1 MLGSRSG
8 DGPRSHSRTPKR
20 SRRSLMRG
28 RSSLTGIAIVLTA
41 VCLVIG
47 AATGHDDT
55 GLPRPDLRRGGPT
68 LNVVATLEH
77 YGSIAKVIGGE
88 RVKVGVIVK
97 GSQNPHTVAVKPSY
111 SVLFNKADLLVAN
124 GQLIELGW
132 LDVAL
137 VNARNANIMEGH
149 PGFVNCSVGVDIIP
163 YSADEIEGTPFFI
176 LNLGVGGTMRLG
188 NHHYWLDPGNTTI
201 IARNIADKLAEVDLP
216 NAPYY
221 RDNYERFT
229 AHFGEHLK
237 ERDKQMEPFRGVQL
251 VSYHRS
257 WNYLLR
263 RHGLKVFDYIEPKE
277 TLPPS
282 AAYMASLV
290 DRMKRSGIKLI
301 LAETYQNRP
310 IMDEIARQTG
320 AKALILPSSVS
331 EDLGIK
337 TPFDFFEKLYRE
349 LIPALQAARPS

>member
-1 MLGSRSG
+1 MQ
-8 DGPRSHSRTPKR
+8 T
-20 SRRSLMRG
+20 RRVTTLEIG
-28 RSSLTGIAIVLTA
+28 LAA
-41 VCLVIG
+41 ACLLVG
-47 AATGHDDT
+47 VAAAHDESP
-55 GLPRPDLRRGGPT
+55 PRPEARQSRAA

-77 YGSIAKVIGGE
+77 YGAIAKVVGGDK
-88 RVKVGVIVK
+88 VKLSVIVK
-97 GSQNPHTVAVKPSY
+97 GAQNPHTIAVKPSY

-221 RDNYERFT
+221 RANYERFT

-237 ERDKQMEPFRGVQL
+237 EWDKLMEPFRGTQV

-290 DRMKRSGIKLI
+290 DRMKRSGVKVI
-301 LAETYQNRP
+301 LAETYQNRS
-310 IMDEIARQTG
+310 IIDEVARLTG
-320 AKALILPSSVS
+320 AKALVLPSSVS
-331 EDLGIK
+331 EDQGIR
-337 TPFDFFEKLYRE
+337 TVTEFFDRIYRE
-349 LIPALQAARPS
+349 LVPVLQATKAS

>member
-1 MLGSRSG
+1 M
-8 DGPRSHSRTPKR
+8 RTRIETTLKI
-20 SRRSLMRG
+20 G
-28 RSSLTGIAIVLTA
+28 LTI
-41 VCLVIG
+41 VCLFAGV
-47 AATGHDDT
+47 AAAHDESPP
-55 GLPRPDLRRGGPT
+55 LPEARKSRAA

-77 YGSIAKVIGGE
+77 YGAIGKVVGGD
-88 RVKVGVIVK
+88 RVKMSVIVK
-97 GSQNPHTVAVKPSY
+97 GAQNPHTIAVKPSY
-111 SVLFNKADLLVAN
+111 SVLFNKADLLIAK

-137 VNARNANIMEGH
+137 INARNANIMEGH
-149 PGFVNCSVGVDIIP
+149 PGFVNCSIGVDIIP
-163 YSADEIEGTPFFI
+163 YTSEEIEGTPFFI

-188 NHHYWLDPGNTTI
+188 NHHYWLDPGNTMI
-201 IARNIADKLAEVDLP
+201 IARNITDKLAEVDLP
-216 NAPYY
+216 NAAYY
-221 RDNYERFT
+221 RSNYERFT

-237 ERDKQMEPFRGVQL
+237 EWDKLMEPFRGMQV

-290 DRMKRSGIKLI
+290 DRMKRSGVKII
-301 LAETYQNRP
+301 LAETYQSRS
-310 IMDEIARQTG
+310 IIDEVARQTG

-337 TPFDFFEKLYRE
+337 TVTEFFDKIYGE
-349 LIPALQAARPS
+349 LVPALQTARPS

>member
-1 MLGSRSG
+1 MQ
-8 DGPRSHSRTPKR
+8 T
-20 SRRSLMRG
+20 RRSLSRTVFG
-28 RSSLTGIAIVLTA
+28 LSAI
-41 VCLVIG
+41 CLVAG
-47 AATGHDDT
+47 AAAAHDVDI
-55 GLPRPDLRRGGPT
+55 PKPEARRGQNA

-77 YGSIAKVIGGE
+77 YGAIAKEIGGD
-88 RVKVGVIVK
+88 RVKVSVIVK
-97 GSQNPHTVAVKPSY
+97 GSQNPHTIAVKPSY

-132 LDVAL
+132 LDTAL
-137 VNARNANIMEGH
+137 INARNANIMEGH
-149 PGFVNCSVGVDIIP
+149 SGFVNCSIGVDIIP
-163 YSADEIEGTPFFI
+163 YSSEEIEGTPFFI

-201 IARNIADKLAEVDLP
+201 IAKNIADKYAEVDLP
-216 NAPYY
+216 NAAYY
-221 RDNYERFT
+221 RGNYDRFAT
-229 AHFGEHLK
+229 HFGEHLK
-237 ERDKQMEPFRGVQL
+237 EWDRQMEPFRGMQL

-290 DRMKRSGIKLI
+290 DRMKRSGVKLI

-310 IMDEIARQTG
+310 IIDEIARQTG

-337 TPFDFFEKLYRE
+337 TPFDFFEKLYHE
-349 LIPALQAARPS
+349 LVPALQAARGAS

>member
-1 MLGSRSG
+1 MQTRLVTTVKIGLAG
-8 DGPRSHSRTPKR
+8 
-20 SRRSLMRG
+20 
-28 RSSLTGIAIVLTA
+28 A
-41 VCLVIG
+41 CLLVG
-47 AATGHDDT
+47 VAAAHDESP
-55 GLPRPDLRRGGPT
+55 PRPEARQSRAP
-68 LNVVATLEH
+68 LNVVATMEH
-77 YGSIAKVIGGE
+77 YGSIAKAIGGD
-88 RVKVGVIVK
+88 RVKMSVIVK
-97 GSQNPHTVAVKPSY
+97 GAQNPHTIAVKPSY

-137 VNARNANIMEGH
+137 INARNANIMEGH
-149 PGFVNCSVGVDIIP
+149 PGFVNCSIGVDIIP
-163 YSADEIEGTPFFI
+163 YTSEEIEGTPFFI

-201 IARNIADKLAEVDLP
+201 IARNIADKLAEADLP
-216 NAPYY
+216 NAAYY

-229 AHFGEHLK
+229 AHFNEHVK
-237 ERDKQMEPFRGVQL
+237 EWDKLMEPFRGMQV

-290 DRMKRSGIKLI
+290 DRMKRSGVKII
-301 LAETYQNRP
+301 LAETYQNRS
-310 IMDEIARQTG
+310 IIDEVARLTG
-320 AKALILPSSVS
+320 AKALVLPSSVS
-331 EDLGIK
+331 EDQGIR
-337 TPFDFFEKLYRE
+337 TVTEFFDRIYRE
-349 LIPALQAARPS
+349 FVPALQTAKAS

>member
-1 MLGSRSG
+1 MQ
-8 DGPRSHSRTPKR
+8 PRSV
-20 SRRSLMRG
+20 
-28 RSSLTGIAIVLTA
+28 LTGAVIA
-41 VCLVIG
+41 LVALGLGAG
-47 AATGHDDT
+47 AATAHLEGP
-55 GLPRPDLRRGGPT
+55 LPRPEPRRGGAA
-68 LNVVATLEH
+68 LNVVATMEH
-77 YGSIAKVIGGE
+77 YGSIAKIVGGD
-88 RVKVGVIVK
+88 RVKVNVIVK

-137 VNARNANIMEGH
+137 INARNARIMEGH
-149 PGFVNCSVGVDIIP
+149 SGFVNCSVGVDVIQ
-163 YSADEIEGTPFFI
+163 YEREEIEGTPFFM

-188 NHHYWLDPGNTTI
+188 NHHYWLDPGNTAI
-201 IARNIADKLAEVDLP
+201 IAKNIADKLAEIDVP

-221 RDNYERFT
+221 RDNYERFA
-229 AHFGEHLK
+229 AHFGEHVK
-237 ERDKQMEPFRGVQL
+237 EWDRQMQPFRGMQI

-290 DRMKRSGIKLI
+290 DRMKRSGVKVI
-301 LAETYQNRP
+301 LAETYQNRS
-310 IMDEIARQTG
+310 IIDEVARLTG
-320 AKALILPSSVS
+320 AKALVLPSSVS
-331 EDLGIK
+331 EDQGIR
-337 TPFDFFEKLYRE
+337 TVVDFFDLIYKE
-349 LIPALQAARPS
+349 LAESLRAAKA

>member
-1 MLGSRSG
+1 MQIRFATTVKIGLAG
-8 DGPRSHSRTPKR
+8 
-20 SRRSLMRG
+20 
-28 RSSLTGIAIVLTA
+28 A
-41 VCLVIG
+41 CLLAGV
-47 AATGHDDT
+47 AAAHDESP
-55 GLPRPDLRRGGPT
+55 PRPEARQSRAA

-77 YGSIAKVIGGE
+77 YGAIAKVVGGDK
-88 RVKVGVIVK
+88 VKMSVIVK
-97 GSQNPHTVAVKPSY
+97 GAQNPHTIAVKPSY

-201 IARNIADKLAEVDLP
+201 IARNIADKMAEVDLP

-221 RDNYERFT
+221 RGNYERFT
-229 AHFGEHLK
+229 AHFSEHLK
-237 ERDKQMEPFRGVQL
+237 EWDKLMEPFRGMQV

-290 DRMKRSGIKLI
+290 DRMKRSGVKII
-301 LAETYQNRP
+301 LAETYQNRS
-310 IMDEIARQTG
+310 IIDEVARLTG
-320 AKALILPSSVS
+320 AKALVLPSSVS
-331 EDLGIK
+331 EDQGIR
-337 TPFDFFEKLYRE
+337 TVSEFFDRLYRE
-349 LIPALQAARPS
+349 IVPALQAARAS

>member
-1 MLGSRSG
+1 MQ
-8 DGPRSHSRTPKR
+8 T
-20 SRRSLMRG
+20 RRSL
-28 RSSLTGIAIVLTA
+28 TGAAIVLTA
-41 VCLVIG
+41 ACLG
-47 AATGHDDT
+47 ASGATAHDAEI
-55 GLPRPDLRRGGPT
+55 PRPDARRSQTP

-77 YGSIAKVIGGE
+77 YGAIAKMVGAD
-88 RVKVGVIVK
+88 RVKVNVIVK
-97 GSQNPHTVAVKPSY
+97 GSQNPHTIAVKPSY

-132 LDVAL
+132 LDTAL
-137 VNARNANIMEGH
+137 INARNANIMEGH
-149 PGFVNCSVGVDIIP
+149 PGFVNCSIGVDIIP
-163 YSADEIEGTPFFI
+163 YASEEIEGTPFFI

-201 IARNIADKLAEVDLP
+201 IAKNITDKYAEVDLP
-216 NAPYY
+216 NAAYY
-221 RDNYERFT
+221 RGNYEQFA

-237 ERDKQMEPFRGVQL
+237 EWDKQMEPFRGMQL

-290 DRMKRSGIKLI
+290 DRMKRSGVKII

-310 IMDEIARQTG
+310 IIDEIARQTG
-320 AKALILPSSVS
+320 AKALILPISVS

-337 TPFDFFEKLYRE
+337 TPFDFFDKLYRE
-349 LIPALQAARPS
+349 LVPALQAARPS

>member
-1 MLGSRSG
+1 VTTLEIG
-8 DGPRSHSRTPKR
+8 
-20 SRRSLMRG
+20 L
-28 RSSLTGIAIVLTA
+28 AA
-41 VCLVIG
+41 ACLLVG
-47 AATGHDDT
+47 VAAAHDESP
-55 GLPRPDLRRGGPT
+55 PRPEARQSRAA

-77 YGSIAKVIGGE
+77 YGAIAKVVGGDK
-88 RVKVGVIVK
+88 VKMSVIVK
-97 GSQNPHTVAVKPSY
+97 GAQNPHTIAVKPSY

-137 VNARNANIMEGH
+137 VNARNSKIMEGH

-221 RDNYERFT
+221 RANYERFT

-237 ERDKQMEPFRGVQL
+237 EWDKLMEPFRGTQV

-277 TLPPS
+277 TVPPS

-290 DRMKRSGIKLI
+290 DRMKRSGVKII
-301 LAETYQNRP
+301 LAETYQNRS
-310 IMDEIARQTG
+310 IIDEVARLTG
-320 AKALILPSSVS
+320 AKALVLPSSVS
-331 EDLGIK
+331 EDQGIR
-337 TPFDFFEKLYRE
+337 TVSEFFDRIYRE
-349 LIPALQAARPS
+349 IVPALQAARAS

>member
-1 MLGSRSG
+1 MQRRRVTILEIGLAAACLLVGVAAAHDESPPHPEARQSR
-8 DGPRSHSRTPKR
+8 
-20 SRRSLMRG
+20 
-28 RSSLTGIAIVLTA
+28 
-41 VCLVIG
+41 
-47 AATGHDDT
+47 AA
-55 GLPRPDLRRGGPT
+55 

-77 YGSIAKVIGGE
+77 YGAIAKVVGGDK
-88 RVKVGVIVK
+88 VKMSVIVK
-97 GSQNPHTVAVKPSY
+97 GAQNPHTVAVKPSY

-137 VNARNANIMEGH
+137 VNARNSKIMEGH
-149 PGFVNCSVGVDIIP
+149 PGFVNCSIGVDIIP

-201 IARNIADKLAEVDLP
+201 IARNITDKLAEVDLP
-216 NAPYY
+216 NASYY
-221 RDNYERFT
+221 RGNYDRFS
-229 AHFGEHLK
+229 AHFSEHLK
-237 ERDKQMEPFRGVQL
+237 EWDKLMEPFRGMQI

-290 DRMKRSGIKLI
+290 DRMKRSGVKII
-301 LAETYQNRP
+301 LAETYQNRS
-310 IMDEIARQTG
+310 IIDEVARLTG
-320 AKALILPSSVS
+320 AKALVLPSSVS
-331 EDLGIK
+331 EDQGIR
-337 TPFDFFEKLYRE
+337 TVSEFFDRIYRE
-349 LIPALQAARPS
+349 LVPALQAAKAP

>member
-1 MLGSRSG
+1 MQR
-8 DGPRSHSRTPKR
+8 
-20 SRRSLMRG
+20 RRSL
-28 RSSLTGIAIVLTA
+28 TGAVMLLTA
-41 VCLVIG
+41 MCLVAG
-47 AATGHDDT
+47 VATAHDVEI
-55 GLPRPDLRRGGPT
+55 PKPEARRGQNA

-77 YGSIAKVIGGE
+77 YGSIAKAIGGDK
-88 RVKVGVIVK
+88 VKVSVIVK
-97 GSQNPHTVAVKPSY
+97 GSQNPHTIAVKPSY

-149 PGFVNCSVGVDIIP
+149 QGFVNCSIGVDIIP
-163 YSADEIEGTPFFI
+163 YASEEIEGTPFFI

-201 IARNIADKLAEVDLP
+201 IAKNIADKYAEVDLP
-216 NAPYY
+216 NAAYY
-221 RDNYERFT
+221 RGNYDRF
-229 AHFGEHLK
+229 AVHFSEHLN
-237 ERDKQMEPFRGVQL
+237 EWDKQMEPFRGMQL

-290 DRMKRSGIKLI
+290 DRMKRSGVKLI

-310 IMDEIARQTG
+310 IIDEIARQTG

-331 EDLGIK
+331 EDVGIK

-349 LIPALQAARPS
+349 LVPALQAARTS

>member
-1 MLGSRSG
+1 MQ
-8 DGPRSHSRTPKR
+8 
-20 SRRSLMRG
+20 RRLVTTLEIG
-28 RSSLTGIAIVLTA
+28 LAA
-41 VCLVIG
+41 ACLLVG
-47 AATGHDDT
+47 VAAAHDESP
-55 GLPRPDLRRGGPT
+55 PRPEARQSRAA

-77 YGSIAKVIGGE
+77 YGAIAKVVGGDK
-88 RVKVGVIVK
+88 VKMSVIVK
-97 GSQNPHTVAVKPSY
+97 GAQNPHTIAVKPSY

-137 VNARNANIMEGH
+137 VNARNSKIMEGH

-221 RDNYERFT
+221 RANYERFT

-237 ERDKQMEPFRGVQL
+237 EWDKLMEPFRGTQV

-277 TLPPS
+277 TVPPS

-290 DRMKRSGIKLI
+290 DRMKRSGVKII
-301 LAETYQNRP
+301 LAETYQNRS
-310 IMDEIARQTG
+310 IIDEVARLTG
-320 AKALILPSSVS
+320 AKALVLPSSVS
-331 EDLGIK
+331 EDQGIR
-337 TPFDFFEKLYRE
+337 TVSEFFDRIYRE
-349 LIPALQAARPS
+349 IVPALQAARAS

>member
-1 MLGSRSG
+1 MQ
-8 DGPRSHSRTPKR
+8 T
-20 SRRSLMRG
+20 RRVTTLEIG
-28 RSSLTGIAIVLTA
+28 LAA
-41 VCLVIG
+41 ACLLVG
-47 AATGHDDT
+47 VAAAHDESP
-55 GLPRPDLRRGGPT
+55 PRPEARQSRAA

-77 YGSIAKVIGGE
+77 YGAIAKVVGGDK
-88 RVKVGVIVK
+88 VKMSVIVK
-97 GSQNPHTVAVKPSY
+97 GAQNPHTIAVKPSY

-137 VNARNANIMEGH
+137 VNARNVKIMEGH
-149 PGFVNCSVGVDIIP
+149 PGFVNCSIGVDIIP
-163 YSADEIEGTPFFI
+163 YTADEIEGTPFFI

-237 ERDKQMEPFRGVQL
+237 DWDKLMEPFRGMQV

-290 DRMKRSGIKLI
+290 DRMKRSGVKII
-301 LAETYQNRP
+301 LAETYQNRS
-310 IMDEIARQTG
+310 IIDEVARLTG
-320 AKALILPSSVS
+320 AKALVLPSSVS
-331 EDLGIK
+331 EDQGIR
-337 TPFDFFEKLYRE
+337 TVSEFFDRLYRE
-349 LIPALQAARPS
+349 IVPALQAARAS

>member
-1 MLGSRSG
+1 VTTLEIG
-8 DGPRSHSRTPKR
+8 
-20 SRRSLMRG
+20 L
-28 RSSLTGIAIVLTA
+28 AA
-41 VCLVIG
+41 ACLLVG
-47 AATGHDDT
+47 VAAAHDESP
-55 GLPRPDLRRGGPT
+55 PRPEARQSRAA

-77 YGSIAKVIGGE
+77 YGAIAKVVGGDK
-88 RVKVGVIVK
+88 VKMSVIVK
-97 GSQNPHTVAVKPSY
+97 GAQNPHTIAVKPSY
-111 SVLFNKADLLVAN
+111 TVLFNKADLLVAN

-137 VNARNANIMEGH
+137 INARNANIMEGH

-163 YSADEIEGTPFFI
+163 YSAEEIEGTPFFI

-221 RDNYERFT
+221 RANYERFT

-237 ERDKQMEPFRGVQL
+237 EWDKLMEPFRGTQV

-290 DRMKRSGIKLI
+290 DRMKRSGVKII
-301 LAETYQNRP
+301 LAETYQNRS
-310 IMDEIARQTG
+310 IIDEVARLTG
-320 AKALILPSSVS
+320 ARALVLPSSVS
-331 EDLGIK
+331 ADQGIR
-337 TPFDFFEKLYRE
+337 TVTEFFDRIYQE
-349 LIPALQAARPS
+349 LVPALQAAKAS

>member
-1 MLGSRSG
+1 MQ
-8 DGPRSHSRTPKR
+8 KR
-20 SRRSLMRG
+20 PVTTLKIG
-28 RSSLTGIAIVLTA
+28 LAA
-41 VCLVIG
+41 ACLLVGVAG
-47 AATGHDDT
+47 AHDESP
-55 GLPRPDLRRGGPT
+55 PRPEARQSRAP
-68 LNVVATLEH
+68 LNVVATMEH
-77 YGSIAKVIGGE
+77 YGSIAKAIGGD
-88 RVKVGVIVK
+88 RVKMSVIVK
-97 GSQNPHTVAVKPSY
+97 GAQNPHTVAVKPSY

-137 VNARNANIMEGH
+137 INARNANIMEGH
-149 PGFVNCSVGVDIIP
+149 PGFVNCSIGVDIIP
-163 YSADEIEGTPFFI
+163 YTSEEIEGTPFFI

-221 RDNYERFT
+221 RANYERFT

-237 ERDKQMEPFRGVQL
+237 EWDKLMEPFRGTQV

-290 DRMKRSGIKLI
+290 DRMKRSGVKII
-301 LAETYQNRP
+301 LAETYQNRS
-310 IMDEIARQTG
+310 IIDEVARLTG
-320 AKALILPSSVS
+320 AKALVLPSSVS
-331 EDLGIK
+331 EDQGIR
-337 TPFDFFEKLYRE
+337 TVTEFFDRIYKE
-349 LIPALQAARPS
+349 LVPALQAARTP

>member
-1 MLGSRSG
+1 M
-8 DGPRSHSRTPKR
+8 HT
-20 SRRSLMRG
+20 RRSL
-28 RSSLTGIAIVLTA
+28 TGAVMMLLTA
-41 VCLVIG
+41 MCVVAG
-47 AATGHDDT
+47 VAAHDVEI
-55 GLPRPDLRRGGPT
+55 PKPEARRGQNA

-77 YGSIAKVIGGE
+77 YGAIAKVIGGDK
-88 RVKVGVIVK
+88 VKVSVIVK

-163 YSADEIEGTPFFI
+163 YSSEEIEGTPFFI

-201 IARNIADKLAEVDLP
+201 IAKNITDKLAEVDLP
-216 NAPYY
+216 NAAYY
-221 RDNYERFT
+221 RGNYEQFAT
-229 AHFGEHLK
+229 HFGEHLK
-237 ERDKQMEPFRGVQL
+237 EWDKQMEPLRGMQL

-290 DRMKRSGIKLI
+290 DRMKRSGVKLI

-310 IMDEIARQTG
+310 IIDEIARQTG

-331 EDLGIK
+331 EDLGIR

-349 LIPALQAARPS
+349 LVPALQAARTS

>member
-1 MLGSRSG
+1 MQTRRVTALEIGLAAACLLVGVAAAHDESPPHPEARQSR
-8 DGPRSHSRTPKR
+8 
-20 SRRSLMRG
+20 
-28 RSSLTGIAIVLTA
+28 
-41 VCLVIG
+41 
-47 AATGHDDT
+47 AA
-55 GLPRPDLRRGGPT
+55 

-77 YGSIAKVIGGE
+77 YGAIAKVVGGDK
-88 RVKVGVIVK
+88 VKLSVIVK
-97 GSQNPHTVAVKPSY
+97 GAQNPHTIAVKPSY

-132 LDVAL
+132 LDIAL
-137 VNARNANIMEGH
+137 VNARNVNIMEGH

-163 YSADEIEGTPFFI
+163 YSAEEIEGTPFFM

-221 RDNYERFT
+221 RANYERFA

-237 ERDKQMEPFRGVQL
+237 EWDKLMEPFRGMQV

-290 DRMKRSGIKLI
+290 DRMKRSGVKII
-301 LAETYQNRP
+301 LAETYQNRS
-310 IMDEIARQTG
+310 IIDEVARLTG
-320 AKALILPSSVS
+320 AKALVLPSSVS
-331 EDLGIK
+331 EDQGIR
-337 TPFDFFEKLYRE
+337 TVTEFFDRIYRE
-349 LIPALQAARPS
+349 LVPALQAAKAS

>member
-1 MLGSRSG
+1 
-8 DGPRSHSRTPKR
+8 
-20 SRRSLMRG
+20 
-28 RSSLTGIAIVLTA
+28 
-41 VCLVIG
+41 
-47 AATGHDDT
+47 
-55 GLPRPDLRRGGPT
+55 
-68 LNVVATLEH
+68 
-77 YGSIAKVIGGE
+77 
-88 RVKVGVIVK
+88 
-97 GSQNPHTVAVKPSY
+97 
-111 SVLFNKADLLVAN
+111 VAN

-132 LDVAL
+132 LDTAL
-137 VNARNANIMEGH
+137 INARNANIMEGH
-149 PGFVNCSVGVDIIP
+149 PGFVNCSIGIDIIP
-163 YSADEIEGTPFFI
+163 YSSEEIEGTPFFI

-201 IARNIADKLAEVDLP
+201 IAKNITDKYAEVDLP

-221 RDNYERFT
+221 RDNYERFA

-237 ERDKQMEPFRGVQL
+237 EWDRQMEPFRGMQV

-290 DRMKRSGIKLI
+290 DRMKRSGVKII

-310 IMDEIARQTG
+310 IIDEIARQTG
-320 AKALILPSSVS
+320 AKALILPSSIS
-331 EDLGIK
+331 EDLGIR
-337 TPFDFFEKLYRE
+337 TAFEFFDRLYRE
-349 LIPALQAARPS
+349 IIPALQAAKPS